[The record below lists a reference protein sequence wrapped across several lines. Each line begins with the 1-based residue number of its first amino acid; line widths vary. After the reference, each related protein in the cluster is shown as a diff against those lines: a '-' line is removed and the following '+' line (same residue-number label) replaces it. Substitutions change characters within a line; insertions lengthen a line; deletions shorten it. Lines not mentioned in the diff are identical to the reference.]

1 MQEDLDLSSSSC
13 QNAKSTEPQKCTSS
27 ELLSNPNPI
36 TLTLT
41 LTLTLTQTLTR
52 TQTLVVL
59 CDLDDF
65 VEGIPKIID

>member
-1 MQEDLDLSSSSC
+1 VQEDLDLSSSSC

-27 ELLSNPNPI
+27 ELLSNPNHI
-36 TLTLT
+36 ALTLT
-41 LTLTLTQTLTR
+41 LTLTRTR
-52 TQTLVVL
+52 TLVVL